1 MFFHLE
7 VRLPFFLDDV
17 AKVMSFLNWTQF
29 LDFFVYPMRQI
40 VPICVKECS
49 IQYRLF
55 PTLYRLR
62 RVEAFLLAEL
72 SAQVQDYFFFLFRIA
87 NLYAYPH

>member
-7 VRLPFFLDDV
+7 VRIPFFLDDV

-49 IQYRLF
+49 IQ
-55 PTLYRLR
+55 
-62 RVEAFLLAEL
+62 
-72 SAQVQDYFFFLFRIA
+72 
-87 NLYAYPH
+87 